1 MREIGASDTKVTID
15 RTIAQKVLIDC
26 LSCRRR
32 GTASQPAG
40 RQKGPVVA
48 EKRDIPALC
57 LDCGALARE
66 AAAGPCSACSGRR
79 IIRHPELL
87 TLSVAHIDC
96 DAFYA
101 SIEKRDNPALAD
113 RPVIVGGGVRGVV
126 TTACYIARTYG
137 VRSAMPM
144 FRALQACPEAVVVKP
159 DFAKYS
165 SVGREVREMMEQLT
179 PLVEP
184 VSIDEAFLDLTGTG
198 RVHKMPPAAALARL
212 QRDIKRE
219 IGITVSVGL
228 SFNKFL
234 AKTASDFDKPNGFSA
249 IGESDAQSTLARLP
263 VSAIW
268 GVGAVMAGRLDAD
281 GYRSIADLQRADA
294 ASLARRYGELGM
306 RLADLSHGRD
316 RRRVAP
322 SRETKSVSTE
332 TTFNADTGDLKSL
345 EDILWR
351 LSERTSAR
359 MKAKKL
365 AGRVVTLKLKTADF
379 KTITRRATLT
389 RPSNLARTAF
399 DAAKPMLAACAGRR
413 AFRLIGIGFS
423 DLAPETV
430 TEQGDMFAGDNEK
443 IRREETAIDAIRKK
457 FGDSAIALG
466 RNYAK
471 KQKIAPIT
479 DSDGEPDE

>member
-1 MREIGASDTKVTID
+1 MP
-15 RTIAQKVLIDC
+15 QPP
-26 LSCRRR
+26 
-32 GTASQPAG
+32 GTCG
-40 RQKGPVVA
+40 TLRRQKGPVVA

-57 LDCGALARE
+57 LDCGAIAGE
-66 AAAGPCSACSGRR
+66 ATAGPCPACSGRR

-101 SIEKRDNPALAD
+101 SIEKRDDLALAD

-144 FRALQACPEAVVVKP
+144 FRALKACPEAVVVKP

-184 VSIDEAFLDLTGTG
+184 VSIDEAFLDLTGTD

-212 QRDIKRE
+212 QREIKQE

-228 SFNKFL
+228 SFNKLL
-234 AKTASDFDKPNGFSA
+234 AKTASDFDKPNGFSV
-249 IGESDAQSTLARLP
+249 IGESEAKSVLARLP
-263 VSAIW
+263 VGAIW
-268 GVGAVMAGRLDAD
+268 GVGAVMVKRLNAD
-281 GYRSIADLQRADA
+281 GYRIVADLQRADA
-294 ASLARRYGELGM
+294 ASLARRYGEIGM

-322 SRETKSVSTE
+322 SRETKSVSSE
-332 TTFNADTGDLKSL
+332 TTFNTDTGDIKSL

-379 KTITRRATLT
+379 KTITRRATLP

-399 DAAKPMLAACAGRR
+399 EIAKPMLAESAGGR
-413 AFRLIGIGFS
+413 AFRLIGIGYS
-423 DLAPETV
+423 ELAPETIAA
-430 TEQGDMFAGDNEK
+430 QADMFAGQEDK
-443 IRREETAIDAIRKK
+443 IRREESAIDAIRRK
-457 FGDSAIALG
+457 FGDGAIALG

-471 KQKIAPIT
+471 KPKIAPIADT
-479 DSDGEPDE
+479 DGDLDE

>member
-1 MREIGASDTKVTID
+1 M
-15 RTIAQKVLIDC
+15 
-26 LSCRRR
+26 
-32 GTASQPAG
+32 
-40 RQKGPVVA
+40 A

-57 LDCGALARE
+57 LGCGAILKEPPGASCP
-66 AAAGPCSACSGRR
+66 ACSARR
-79 IIRHPELL
+79 IIRHVELL

-101 SIEKRDNPALAD
+101 SIEKRDDPSLAD

-144 FRALQACPEAVVVKP
+144 FRALQACPEAVVIKP
-159 DFAKYS
+159 DLAKYS

-184 VSIDEAFLDLTGTG
+184 VSIDEAFLDLTGTA

-212 QRDIKRE
+212 QREIKRE
-219 IGITVSVGL
+219 IGISVSVGL

-234 AKTASDFDKPNGFSA
+234 AKTASDFDKPNGFSI
-249 IGESDAQSTLARLP
+249 IGESEAKSVLARLP
-263 VSAIW
+263 VGAIW
-268 GVGAVMAGRLDAD
+268 GVGAVMAKRLNAD
-281 GYRSIADLQRADA
+281 GYQTIADLQRADA
-294 ASLARRYGELGM
+294 ATLARRYGEIGM
-306 RLADLSHGRD
+306 RLADLSNGRD

-322 SRETKSVSTE
+322 SRETKSVSSE
-332 TTFNADTGDLKSL
+332 TTFNTDTGDLKTL

-359 MKAKKL
+359 MKAKKF
-365 AGRVVTLKLKTADF
+365 AGTVVTLKLKTADF
-379 KTITRRATLT
+379 KTITRRATLP

-399 DAAKPMLAACAGRR
+399 DAAKPLLAESAGGR
-413 AFRLIGIGFS
+413 AFRLIGIGYS

-430 TEQGDMFAGDNEK
+430 SAQADMFAGDEEK
-443 IRREETAIDAIRKK
+443 IRREEGAIDAIRKK
-457 FGDSAIALG
+457 FGDGAIALG

-471 KQKIAPIT
+471 KPRIAPIT
-479 DSDGEPDE
+479 DSDGENDE